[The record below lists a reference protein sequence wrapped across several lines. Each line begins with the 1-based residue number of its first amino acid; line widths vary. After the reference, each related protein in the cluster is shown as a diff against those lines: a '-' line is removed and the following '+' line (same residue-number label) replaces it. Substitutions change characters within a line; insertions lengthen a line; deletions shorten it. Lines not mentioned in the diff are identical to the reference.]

1 MVRFHAF
8 SVFTGSQEPTPTQK
22 QTSMKRISTFL
33 FALLS
38 ACTFSAYAA
47 IVDGTCGDNLTW
59 TLNTKDSTLTIS
71 GTGAMAN
78 YESSTL
84 VPWYDYKS
92 YIKYITL
99 PDGLTSIG
107 GEAFSGC
114 SSLTSI
120 TIPNS
125 VTSIGWAAFEG
136 CSDLTSVTLGNS
148 ITTIEYGTFSK
159 CSSLTSVTLGNSV
172 TSIGREAFRDCS
184 SLTSI
189 TIPNSVTSI
198 GDWAFYS
205 CSGLTS
211 VTIGNSVTSI
221 GDNAFWCCS
230 NLTSIEIPNS
240 VTSIGVY
247 AFYGCESLTSIT
259 IPESVTSIGDGAFGG
274 CSGLTSITIPNSV
287 TSIGDWA
294 FYSCSSLTSITIP
307 NSVTSIG
314 NQAFKYCSSLTSVTI
329 PNNVT
334 SIGNQAFSGCS
345 SLTSITIPNNVTS
358 IGDWAFYSCY
368 GLTSI
373 TIPNS
378 VTSIGVYAFYGCE
391 SLTSI
396 TIPESVT
403 SIGDGA
409 FGECN
414 NIQEVTSYAA
424 TPPAAASCGLNH
436 TSCTLYVPAEYLEA
450 YQNAVWW
457 EDFKKIRA
465 IGSDWDVEFVDW
477 DGTILATMKVPNG
490 EAATAPAAPTREG
503 YTFIGWD
510 KDFSSVI
517 EDMTV
522 TAQYQINRYQVRF
535 YDWNDTLL
543 KTDSV
548 DYQSAATA
556 PADPTRLGYTF
567 IGWDKDFSSIT
578 ADLDVHAQY
587 EAGADKDLTVVY
599 SDRDNNEIS
608 TQTLTFR
615 IPLAPEIEGFTFLY
629 WQPVAAPINDMITIQ
644 AVYEATTTAVP
655 EVYVNP
661 ANPAQKLIRNGQV
674 YILHEDKMYTISGQ
688 VVK

>member
-1 MVRFHAF
+1 
-8 SVFTGSQEPTPTQK
+8 
-22 QTSMKRISTFL
+22 MKRLFTFL

-59 TLNTKDSTLTIS
+59 TLKTKDSTLTIS

-230 NLTSIEIPNS
+230 NLTSIE
-240 VTSIGVY
+240 
-247 AFYGCESLTSIT
+247 
-259 IPESVTSIGDGAFGG
+259 
-274 CSGLTSITIPNSV
+274 
-287 TSIGDWA
+287 
-294 FYSCSSLTSITIP
+294 
-307 NSVTSIG
+307 
-314 NQAFKYCSSLTSVTI
+314 
-329 PNNVT
+329 
-334 SIGNQAFSGCS
+334 
-345 SLTSITIPNNVTS
+345 
-358 IGDWAFYSCY
+358 
-368 GLTSI
+368 
-373 TIPNS
+373 IPNS

>member
-1 MVRFHAF
+1 
-8 SVFTGSQEPTPTQK
+8 
-22 QTSMKRISTFL
+22 MKRIFTFF

-47 IVDGTCGDNLTW
+47 IIDGTCGDNLTW
-59 TLNTKDSTLTIS
+59 TLNTKDSTLVIS
-71 GTGAMAN
+71 GEGEMDS
-78 YESSTL
+78 YIDMHVFPSWIE
-84 VPWYDYKS
+84 YKS
-92 YIKYITL
+92 YIKYVTIQDSVTSIGDYTFYLPAEYENIRSITL
-99 PDGLTSIG
+99 GNSVKTIGSDAFSSCPSLTSVTIPNSVTSIG
-107 GEAFSGC
+107 GSAFSGCSSLTSITIPNSVTSIENGVFSSCSALTSVTIPNSVTSIGGSAFSGC

-125 VTSIGWAAFEG
+125 VTSIGNQAF
-136 CSDLTSVTLGNS
+136 S
-148 ITTIEYGTFSK
+148 
-159 CSSLTSVTLGNSV
+159 
-172 TSIGREAFRDCS
+172 
-184 SLTSI
+184 
-189 TIPNSVTSI
+189 
-198 GDWAFYS
+198 
-205 CSGLTS
+205 
-211 VTIGNSVTSI
+211 
-221 GDNAFWCCS
+221 
-230 NLTSIEIPNS
+230 
-240 VTSIGVY
+240 
-247 AFYGCESLTSIT
+247 
-259 IPESVTSIGDGAFGG
+259 G

-287 TSIGDWA
+287 TSIGESA
-294 FYSCSSLTSITIP
+294 FEDCSSLTSITIP
-307 NSVTSIG
+307 NSVTSIENG
-314 NQAFKYCSSLTSVTI
+314 VFSSCSALTSV
-329 PNNVT
+329 
-334 SIGNQAFSGCS
+334 
-345 SLTSITIPNNVTS
+345 
-358 IGDWAFYSCY
+358 
-368 GLTSI
+368 

-378 VTSIGVYAFYGCE
+378 VTSIGDRAFFNCSG
-391 SLTSI
+391 LTSV
-396 TIPESVT
+396 TIGNSVT
-403 SIGDGA
+403 SIGSDA
-409 FGECN
+409 FRYCS
-414 NIQEVTSYAA
+414 NIQEVTAYMP
-424 TPPAAASCGLNH
+424 TPIDAKDCGINPAAA
-436 TSCTLYVPAEYLEA
+436 TLYVPAEYLDI
-450 YQNAVWW
+450 YSNTLWW
-457 EDFKKIRA
+457 EDFAKIRA

-490 EAATAPAAPTREG
+490 EAATAPDAPTREG

-644 AVYEATTTAVP
+644 AVYDATTAVP